1 MSQAW
6 FPFYPAH
13 YLADTG
19 HLTTQE
25 HGAYLLLMLH
35 YYANGGLPTDEHK
48 LARIARLTAS
58 EWTPVR
64 DTIADFFDENW
75 QHFRIDAELAT
86 AQEKHEARATAGSRG
101 GKRTWE
107 KRKQSSSNAPAK
119 LNHLPQPHSEPSG
132 SDADA
137 SPLARLWAEG
147 LPALEAIGLKEK
159 QSRPMIGRW
168 LKDANDDHSKVL
180 LVILSAR
187 EKCPADPIPW
197 ITASLKTGEKREAT
211 PDHPA
216 GDWRDRRDRQHAA
229 KAEFSAFAQSLE
241 GGDSGDGQVIQLVP
255 DARRG

>member
-35 YYANGGLPTDEHK
+35 YYATGSLPTDELK

-58 EWTPVR
+58 EWTTVR
-64 DTIADFFDENW
+64 DTIADLFDENW

-107 KRKQSSSNAPAK
+107 RRKQSSSIAEAMLK
-119 LNHLPQPHSEPSG
+119 HLPQPQSSEPNG

-137 SPLARLWAEG
+137 SPRARLWEVG
-147 LPALEAIGLKEK
+147 LPILETLGVPSKRA
-159 QSRPMIGRW
+159 RPMIGRW
-168 LKDANDDHSKVL
+168 LQTCSDDFDRLRVL
-180 LVILSAR
+180 LEQAGT
-187 EKCPADPIPW
+187 KCPADPISW
-197 ITASLKTGEKREAT
+197 ITRCLTEKKHEEVSS
-211 PDHPA
+211 
-216 GDWRDRRDRQHAA
+216 GNDWRGRRDRQHDA
-229 KAEFSAFAQSLE
+229 KARFSEAVRKLE
-241 GGDSGDGQVIQLVP
+241 GGDDGDGPIIQLVP
-255 DARRG
+255 NAGRG